1 MMKTKIIKYRWYPS
15 YRYNKL
21 ELWLKDMSDS
31 GWMLVNYGS
40 LKYEFKKCNNVERI
54 YFAYNCGGFRNEDG
68 QYSVMLRYPL
78 LKEQYG
84 ISTRRSLL
92 NKNNRSRFFYKTII
106 ELDPQKVDDGFYEII
121 DQRNKLYIKQ
131 LIMNVIY
138 MLLIICC
145 YLIAILL

>member
-1 MMKTKIIKYRWYPS
+1 MKPKIIKYRFYLS

-31 GWMLVNYGS
+31 GWMLINYGF
-40 LKYEFKKCNNVERI
+40 LKYEFQKCNNIERI
-54 YFAYNCGGFRNEDG
+54 YFVYNCGGFRNDDG
-68 QYSVMLRYPL
+68 QYSIMLRYPR

-84 ISTRRSLL
+84 VSARRSLL

-106 ELDPQKVDDGFYEII
+106 ELDPQKVDNSFYEIV
-121 DQRNKLYIKQ
+121 DERNKLYIKQ

-138 MLLIICC
+138 ILLIICC
-145 YLIAILL
+145 YLIIVLL